1 MEGKTGARRYW
12 WVEDLVDSEAKAM
25 GVYLTLF
32 GLLIGRKMRF
42 LTFETKPSASS
53 IMDDEDVRRLY
64 YLYLAGRGDEARLAF
79 EAGRMFVERL
89 FEHEDALSYD
99 RRRQIL
105 CEIEREF
112 YDDFLKA
119 FKRYLKLDQ
128 IPEELKRKV
137 QEVLRAVRSGLLGGE
152 AITPAG
158 TFAISDDVFYSNL
171 KDYYGFGPN
180 EARTL
185 IDKCFDSRLII
196 TEYYGGGGPTYDIFP
211 APCLSDEIIELVT
224 KPLEVASIIPPPPR
238 PERFEVK
245 PSREVLEGIVAS
257 VLEDLGFKAFTNARK
272 EPRRGSPIEVDVW
285 AQRIVANT
293 RFSVYVSCRNWDKA
307 IDRSVVDEETGRV
320 LNLREL
326 PQLKVI
332 IAKEL
337 TSPAREA
344 AEADGF
350 LVIELGRKAEA
361 DTAREIYELVYK
373 TLSELFFSIAPPR
386 LREIASR
393 IADVRERL
401 REIEGELTSLLTR

>member
-1 MEGKTGARRYW
+1 MEGKMGARRYW
-12 WVEDLVDSEAKAM
+12 WVEDLIDSDAKAM
-25 GVYLTLF
+25 GVYIALF
-32 GLLIGRKMRF
+32 YLLVEK
-42 LTFETKPSASS
+42 TYNFESKPSGSS
-53 IMDDEDVRRLY
+53 IMHEPRAMELHALFFASKGV
-64 YLYLAGRGDEARLAF
+64 EARLSF
-79 EAGRMFVERL
+79 EAATTFIDRL
-89 FEHEDALSYD
+89 FEHEDALD
-99 RRRQIL
+99 RDKRRQIL
-105 CEIEREF
+105 CEIESEF
-112 YDDFLKA
+112 YSKFLSA
-119 FKRYLKLDQ
+119 FKKYVRLDQ
-128 IPEELKRKV
+128 IPKELREKIRDI
-137 QEVLRAVRSGLLGGE
+137 LLDIRSKLYGGE
-152 AITPAG
+152 TITPAG
-158 TFAISDDVFYSNL
+158 AFIIGRSELFSGIRTYHGLVVDDTEKLLSCLRNSGLAKIDTYRGY
-171 KDYYGFGPN
+171 DYYV
-180 EARTL
+180 
-185 IDKCFDSRLII
+185 
-196 TEYYGGGGPTYDIFP
+196 FP
-211 APCLSDEIIELVT
+211 SPSLSDEIIELIV
-224 KPLEVASIIPPPPR
+224 KPPEIAAIDRLIPPPPR

-257 VLEDLGFKAFTNARK
+257 VLEDLGFKAFTNVRK

-307 IDRSVVDEETGRV
+307 IDRSVIDEETGRV

-373 TLSELFFSIAPPR
+373 ALSELFFSIAPPK

>member
-12 WVEDLVDSEAKAM
+12 WVEDLIDSDAKAM
-25 GVYLTLF
+25 GVYIALF
-32 GLLIGRKMRF
+32 YLLVEKTYSF
-42 LTFETKPSASS
+42 DSKPSGSS
-53 IMDDEDVRRLY
+53 IMHEPRAMRLHA
-64 YLYLAGRGDEARLAF
+64 LFFAGKGVEARLSF
-79 EAGRMFVERL
+79 EAATTFIDRL
-89 FEHEDALSYD
+89 FEHEDALD
-99 RRRQIL
+99 HDKRRQTL
-105 CEIEREF
+105 CEIESEF
-112 YDDFLKA
+112 YSRFLSA
-119 FKRYLKLDQ
+119 FKKYVRLDQ
-128 IPEELKRKV
+128 IPKELREKIRDILFDIRSKLYGGKTITPMGTFV
-137 QEVLRAVRSGLLGGE
+137 IERSELLSGIRTYHGLATDETEKLLSCLENSGLAKIDTYRGY
-152 AITPAG
+152 
-158 TFAISDDVFYSNL
+158 SYYVFPS
-171 KDYYGFGPN
+171 P
-180 EARTL
+180 
-185 IDKCFDSRLII
+185 S
-196 TEYYGGGGPTYDIFP
+196 
-211 APCLSDEIIELVT
+211 LSDEMIELIMR
-224 KPLEVASIIPPPPR
+224 PEIAAIDRLIPPPPR
-238 PERFEVK
+238 PERFEIK

-257 VLEDLGFKAFTNARK
+257 VLEDLGFKAFTNVRK

-373 TLSELFFSIAPPR
+373 ALSELFFSIAPPR